1 MVIYFSGTGN
11 SRYAA
16 ELLAC
21 QLKDDILDA
30 VRQIKAGERSVFRS
44 DRPWVF
50 VAPTYSWR
58 LPHVFEDYI
67 RKADFSGSRDAY
79 FILTC
84 GDDIGNAGKY
94 AAQLCEE
101 KRLLYRGVLE
111 VVMPENYIAMFNAP
125 DAEEARRIV
134 AKSKPVLMK
143 GAELIQ
149 QENPF
154 PEHKSSTIDQLKSG
168 IVNDVFYQLFVKAD
182 AFFTTDACIGC
193 GKCVEACPLNN
204 IHLAEKRPAWDKN
217 CTHCMACI
225 CGCPTE
231 AIEYGKKSKGKPRYQ
246 CPKDEESL

>member
-16 ELLAC
+16 ELLAR
-21 QLKDDILDA
+21 QLNDDILDA
-30 VRQIKAGERSVFRS
+30 GRQIKAGERGVFRS

-67 RKADFSGSRDAY
+67 RKAEFSGSRDAY
-79 FILTC
+79 FVLTC

-94 AAQLCEE
+94 AAQLCEA
-101 KRLLYRGVLE
+101 KGLRYRGILE

-125 DAEEARRIV
+125 EAEESAQIV
-134 AKSKPVLMK
+134 EQAKPVLLK

-149 QENPF
+149 KGMSF
-154 PEHKSSTIDQLKSG
+154 PEHKIGAMDRLKSG

-193 GKCVEACPLNN
+193 GKCVEACPMNN
-204 IHLAEKRPAWDKN
+204 ISLADGRPVWWKS

-231 AIEYGKKSKGKPRYQ
+231 AIEYGKKSNGKPRYQ
-246 CPKDEESL
+246 CPKDERL